1 MVLKMGH
8 RDLTNRVNTSYT
20 PVRTEADR
28 ASGDPPMSGL
38 QDSPRLDPAG
48 SVEPP
53 CRPQPTQLLVAH
65 GAEGA
70 EGIPHVPAQEVP

>member
-1 MVLKMGH
+1 MKVSHGG
-8 RDLTNRVNTSYT
+8 TANPNRVNTSYT

-53 CRPQPTQLLVAH
+53 
-65 GAEGA
+65 
-70 EGIPHVPAQEVP
+70 

>member
-1 MVLKMGH
+1 MFSRIIAG
-8 RDLTNRVNTSYT
+8 LTPASTLVTKSDEEPTSYT

-53 CRPQPTQLLVAH
+53 
-65 GAEGA
+65 
-70 EGIPHVPAQEVP
+70 